1 MFKYPLT
8 ISYSQGRVPFKIVLN
23 PETAIL
29 LSRQEGREGRMP
41 KGDLSCEGQR
51 ANLMFLHYACMRA
64 FAKEIMEKAN
74 SFDKWNASRRR
85 KKRSVSLENR
95 APSAEGKRRN
105 LIIGPPR
112 ARESPTPLTFFG
124 IERRLPV
131 RTLTFSPS
139 HDGPGYLTTTI
150 LISREREIVRESV
163 LR

>member
-1 MFKYPLT
+1 MA
-8 ISYSQGRVPFKIVLN
+8 FKIVHN

-29 LSRQEGREGRMP
+29 LSRQEGRMP

-95 APSAEGKRRN
+95 APSAEGKRGN

-112 ARESPTPLTFFG
+112 ARESPTPLTFFWDR
-124 IERRLPV
+124 EETPSPHLNFFTV
-131 RTLTFSPS
+131 SWRTGLLDDENFDQPWAGNRKGECPQMRKTC
-139 HDGPGYLTTTI
+139 Y
-150 LISREREIVRESV
+150 
-163 LR
+163 

>member
-8 ISYSQGRVPFKIVLN
+8 ISYSQGRVPLKIVLN
-23 PETAIL
+23 PETAIS

-51 ANLMFLHYACMRA
+51 ANLMFLHYACEHLQGKLWKRLTHSTNGTRHDDARRGA
-64 FAKEIMEKAN
+64 FHSKTGLQV
-74 SFDKWNASRRR
+74 RR
-85 KKRSVSLENR
+85 EN
-95 APSAEGKRRN
+95 GKRRN

-139 HDGPGYLTTTI
+139 PWRTGLLDD
-150 LISREREIVRESV
+150 ENFDQA
-163 LR
+163 